1 MEGSGA
7 PGPAVPAHA
16 PGVSARQVIAR
27 KGFAESVDVLLHD
40 ALATGVA
47 ALAEFLEQ
55 VTRDGAALG
64 PPLVHVGVEDAGAAR
79 PLSDQE
85 LVRGGRVGEA
95 ADGVARQAEPTGD
108 RPQPDAF
115 VEQGMDGRV
124 SLAHSIGQAA

>member
-1 MEGSGA
+1 M
-7 PGPAVPAHA
+7 
-16 PGVSARQVIAR
+16 
-27 KGFAESVDVLLHD
+27 DVLLHD
-40 ALATGVA
+40 ALAAGVA

-64 PPLVHVGVEDAGAAR
+64 PPLVQVGLVGVEDAGAAR

-85 LVRGGRVGEA
+85 FVRGGRVGEA

-124 SLAHSIGQAA
+124 LLAHSIGQAA